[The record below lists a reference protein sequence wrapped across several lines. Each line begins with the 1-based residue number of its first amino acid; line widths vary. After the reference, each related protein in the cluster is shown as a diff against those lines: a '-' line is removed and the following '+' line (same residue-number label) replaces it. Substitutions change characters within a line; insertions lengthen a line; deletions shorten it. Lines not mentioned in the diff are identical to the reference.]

1 MMEARLRLRG
11 VNRTTSTALVRSV
24 EPDNRKMEGL
34 AISSRVYRGCVTFK
48 LVYAGRIE
56 TFISTLD
63 DLLRCVHAAKETLD
77 QIAHKESK

>member
-1 MMEARLRLRG
+1 MMEALLRLSG
-11 VNRTTSTALVRSV
+11 VNQTISTAIVRAV
-24 EPDNRKMEGL
+24 EPDDRKMDGL
-34 AISSRVYRGCVTFK
+34 AISSRVDRGSVTFK

-77 QIAHKESK
+77 HIAHKESK